1 MKVAPLVVAV
11 IVTSCLA
18 SSTADY
24 AEVSD
29 MLSAEDMRGGVA
41 KVPTII
47 GGPKPSY
54 YKIPFFVLKAGSTKV
69 IKAKKASDCEDA
81 CTQRKACKSY
91 SFSVIKQD
99 CLWSKFA
106 LMFNGDFSFYSKRTG
121 QGKKIS
127 GDSRMSRYR
136 QFFGMMYQ
144 DNTWTRYTGPSRAKC
159 QKMCD
164 TASNSEN
171 QTCHGYSYRSKDK
184 TCLLSANGLFYDTD
198 YDYYERTSDLKKSKK
213 SGVKRGD
220 AVHSSFKKQMLKK
233 NPPVPTMSKQY
244 KQQLVVQEAAA
255 KQGAKELV
263 HKGRRKKKRKL
274 MKKKLKKLAKKYR
287 GGTKK
292 AKKKA
297 KKAKKKRMKA
307 KKAKKKKKIQK
318 KEVKTMSKFMRMKQK
333 IREAARKEAVRDKKR
348 LAASR
353 KKHHEKLR
361 KELAYKTKKKEEK
374 VKAARARELT
384 SKKIDV
390 LIFRGVHLAAKE
402 RKNKASWVHYKEDKV
417 KKRLAMK
424 QAKITLARRHARH
437 RASFKRF
444 VVKTLK
450 RRLKKK
456 KANIAIRVS
465 LVKMMKQKKRVLT
478 ATVKRERKFAA
489 RVHLIS
495 LNIAKLKAK
504 ANGLQHV
511 INLKAKRGKKAP
523 ATNIKLKYTMNAI
536 KSQQRQKAFKTKK
549 LLRTRR
555 SVRNQKAAIKR
566 LDRKMTKAGAGRRR
580 RAMKSKTSAAT
591 PKRQGIKIPTTF
603 PAVKRKKSNP
613 VTTRR
618 RRSKARVFTRYLHNA
633 RMNGG
638 AATKLQSVPTL
649 PTSRL

>member
-1 MKVAPLVVAV
+1 LSQAAWPRAR
-11 IVTSCLA
+11 
-18 SSTADY
+18 ADY

-29 MLSAEDMRGGVA
+29 MLSAEDVGGVA
-41 KVPTII
+41 KVPTVI

-69 IKAKKASDCEDA
+69 IKAKKASDCEEA

-91 SFSVIKQD
+91 SFSVIKRD

-121 QGKKIS
+121 PGKKTS
-127 GDSRMSRYR
+127 GDRRMSRYR
-136 QFFGMMYQ
+136 QFFGLMYQ

-164 TASNSEN
+164 TATNGEN

-198 YDYYERTSDLKKSKK
+198 YDYYERTSDLKKS
-213 SGVKRGD
+213 
-220 AVHSSFKKQMLKK
+220 SSFKKQMLKK
-233 NPPVPTMSKQY
+233 NPPAPTMSKQY

-255 KQGAKELV
+255 KQGANELIR
-263 HKGRRKKKRKL
+263 KGRRKKKRKL
-274 MKKKLKKLAKKYR
+274 VKKKLKKFAKKYR
-287 GGTKK
+287 RGTKK
-292 AKKKA
+292 VKKKAKKANKNKKKA
-297 KKAKKKRMKA
+297 KKAK
-307 KKAKKKKKIQK
+307 AKKKLQK
-318 KEVKTMSKFMRMKQK
+318 KDVKTMSKFMRMKQK
-333 IREAARKEAVRDKKR
+333 IREAARKDAVRDRKR
-348 LAASR
+348 LAASK

-361 KELAYKTKKKEEK
+361 KELAYKTKKKEIT

-384 SKKIDV
+384 SKKMDV

-424 QAKITLARRHARH
+424 QAKLTLARRHARH

-465 LVKMMKQKKRVLT
+465 LVKMMKQKKRVLA

-504 ANGLQHV
+504 ASGIQHV

-523 ATNIKLKYTMNAI
+523 AENIKLKYTMNAV

-580 RAMKSKTSAAT
+580 RAMKSKTSAT
-591 PKRQGIKIPTTF
+591 PKRQGVKIPTNF
-603 PAVKRKKSNP
+603 PAVKRNKSNP

-618 RRSKARVFTRYLHNA
+618 RRTKARVFKRYLHNA

-638 AATKLQSVPTL
+638 AATKLQSVPKL
-649 PTSRL
+649 PKSRL